1 MKIKKIYISA
11 FGGLKDFSMDF
22 SDGFNTVF
30 GENENGKSTVM
41 SFIKMMFYGSST
53 ASGLK
58 NMRNRYNPWDGS
70 DMAGS
75 ITFEHSG
82 RMFRLEREFK
92 KSNSTDKVVLFDIDM
107 GAKQVVASDIGTV
120 LFGLSAGAF
129 EHSIF
134 IGSAPDDN
142 IDKSTEGEIN
152 AKLSNLSSSGNESV
166 SFTEIFS
173 RIENARLSL
182 NSKSGKAGILDK
194 NRIKLKEYED
204 SFVAGYEEIMHI
216 KALKEKEKQL
226 CKEISELEATANK
239 LKTELSRANDVKNSE
254 KLKELLSIK
263 AELDELN
270 KGLALKNGKFID
282 ELFVRSIMFSIGKIE
297 NTEQKLLA
305 KTDEEKLLK
314 SNLEILE
321 HPSEDMNPEN
331 AQKISDKL
339 AEIHQNIENC
349 ENDIKAKK
357 ERISE
362 LQKELSNAQSTKKS
376 IGIPLLIPGILLA
389 LVSVVLLILKLN
401 TFAFIGFTF
410 GILAI
415 ILSITIKKI
424 DKSLINRLNA
434 SIADNEKL
442 LSELNLGKES
452 LITEEKSLKEKR
464 DLINSVLNNNTALI
478 EKQRD
483 ALKDCSEQ
491 ILALLSAKNEETEK
505 LLGFYSNYKSACDIE
520 EIKAELEKLSDAA
533 SKQKEL
539 KQQLNY
545 IAKDLDN
552 ISYEEAQLRLNELNS
567 DDITSADLTELSSS
581 AEEIVN
587 TLNAKK
593 SELAA
598 LCTEIRFIEKNTPN
612 PDEIS
617 AKIMQLKEIISA
629 QNEFCEY
636 SKIAMD
642 ILTDS
647 FAEFRRSYGSQLE
660 QDTTE
665 IFKGLTAGKYS
676 NVSISKSFDVT
687 VEKANTFGTKEI
699 DYLSSGTKDQ
709 VYLSM
714 RLALAK
720 LMSDKDLLPIF
731 LDDSLDRYDDS
742 RTVAALNFL
751 KEFAKD
757 SQIIMFTCHS
767 FIAEKSR
774 ELNANVVNISK

>member
-22 SDGFNTVF
+22 SDGFNAVF
-30 GENENGKSTVM
+30 GENENGKSTIM

-58 NMRNRYNPWDGS
+58 NVRNRYNPWDGS

-134 IGSAPDDN
+134 IGSTPDDN

-152 AKLSNLSSSGNESV
+152 AKLSNLSSSGSESV

-204 SFVAGYEEIMHI
+204 NFVTSYEDIMHI
-216 KALKEKEKQL
+216 KALKEKEKHL
-226 CKEISELEATANK
+226 CEEISELEATANK
-239 LKTELSRANDVKNSE
+239 IKTELSRANDVKNSE

-297 NTEQKLLA
+297 NTEQKLSA

-331 AQKISDKL
+331 AQKVSDKL

-349 ENDIKAKK
+349 EKDIKAKK
-357 ERISE
+357 ERTSE

-401 TFAFIGFTF
+401 TFAFIGFSL
-410 GILAI
+410 GILAV
-415 ILSITIKKI
+415 ILSFAIKTIN
-424 DKSLINRLNA
+424 KSLINRLNA

-452 LITEEKSLKEKR
+452 LITEEKSLKEKS
-464 DLINSVLNNNTALI
+464 DLINSVLSNNTALI
-478 EKQRD
+478 EKQKD

-520 EIKAELEKLSDAA
+520 EIKAELEKLSNAA

-545 IAKDLDN
+545 IVKDLDN

-593 SELAA
+593 SELAS
-598 LCTEIRFIEKNTPN
+598 LCTEIRFLEKNTPN
-612 PDEIS
+612 PDEIN
-617 AKIMQLKEIISA
+617 AKVIQLKEIISA

-642 ILTDS
+642 VLTDS

-687 VEKANTFGTKEI
+687 VEKVNTFGTKEI

-767 FIAEKSR
+767 FIADKAR